1 MKLVDDKGR
10 LFGKMNLLDIL
21 GILLLAF
28 LLFLSFLKITDKSIA
43 SITSTEENVK
53 VELTLS
59 IVMDKGYFDVL
70 EVGDKIT
77 EDKRELT
84 GSVTNIEI
92 RDVYATNTDINGK
105 AVDSIDPTK
114 QEALV
119 TIETE
124 LLKRGALYKLGKQEA
139 RQGLMLF
146 LESDLYK
153 YSTKIVDFKVK

>member
-10 LFGKMNLLDIL
+10 LFGKLNLLDIL
-21 GILLLAF
+21 GILLLVF

-43 SITSTEENVK
+43 SITSAEEKVK

-59 IVMDKGYFDVL
+59 IVMDKGFFDVL
-70 EVGDKIT
+70 KEGNQIT
-77 EDKRELT
+77 EDKRDLV
-84 GSVTNIEI
+84 GKVTKVEI

-114 QEALV
+114 EEAIV

-124 LLKRGALYKLGKQEA
+124 LLKRGALYKLGKQEV
-139 RQGLMLF
+139 RQGLMFF
-146 LESDLYK
+146 LESDFYK

>member
-10 LFGKMNLLDIL
+10 LFGKLNLLDIL
-21 GILLLAF
+21 GILLLVS
-28 LLFLSFLKITDKSIA
+28 LLFLSFLKITDNSIA
-43 SITSTEENVK
+43 SITSAEENVK

-70 EVGDKIT
+70 KVGDRIT
-77 EDKRELT
+77 EDKRALT
-84 GSVTNIEI
+84 GEVTNIEF
-92 RDVYATNTDINGK
+92 RDVYATSTDIDGK

-114 QEALV
+114 QEAVV